1 MSDTERTALD
11 AGTVWWDKELLS
23 GNPDWDV
30 LLNTPRPNL
39 NKKERDFID
48 NEVNTLC
55 SMANEWVTNHEE
67 KAYPKL
73 AWDFAR
79 KNRFLGMIIPEK
91 FGGLE
96 FSAYAQSE
104 ILAKISS
111 RSSVLSAMIMVPN
124 SLGPGELLI
133 HYGTDEQRK
142 QYLPGL
148 ASGKEIPAF
157 ALTSPW
163 AGSDASS
170 IPDIGIICK
179 GEWKGK
185 ECIGLRVTWDK
196 RYITLAP
203 ICTVLGL
210 AFRAFDPDNLLG
222 PKTDLGITCAL
233 IPAKHPGVSIGDRH
247 MPLTVQWPN
256 GPTRGKDVFIPL
268 SFVIGEKKW
277 LG

>member
-1 MSDTERTALD
+1 MASPILQFKRGNFANLPGLQAGEPALTVDKFDLFVGIDSTTGANKLIGSHRYWTRETTTA
-11 AGTVWWDKELLS
+11 GS
-23 GNPDWDV
+23 GV
-30 LLNTPRPNL
+30 NL
-39 NKKERDFID
+39 VEGSNNGSNHITLKAPASITSNQTYTFPAAAVNNGQSALVREAYPKKEQDFID

-55 SMANEWVTNHEE
+55 AMANEWVTNHEE

-142 QYLPGL
+142 KYLIR
-148 ASGKEIPAF
+148 S
-157 ALTSPW
+157 
-163 AGSDASS
+163 
-170 IPDIGIICK
+170 
-179 GEWKGK
+179 
-185 ECIGLRVTWDK
+185 
-196 RYITLAP
+196 
-203 ICTVLGL
+203 
-210 AFRAFDPDNLLG
+210 
-222 PKTDLGITCAL
+222 
-233 IPAKHPGVSIGDRH
+233 
-247 MPLTVQWPN
+247 
-256 GPTRGKDVFIPL
+256 
-268 SFVIGEKKW
+268 
-277 LG
+277 

>member
-1 MSDTERTALD
+1 MNTTAISNFILNKIRMSLPTMSDTERTALN

-39 NKKERDFID
+39 NKKEQDFID

-179 GEWKGK
+179 GEWKRR
-185 ECIGLRVTWDK
+185 RVY
-196 RYITLAP
+196 RITSYM
-203 ICTVLGL
+203 G
-210 AFRAFDPDNLLG
+210 
-222 PKTDLGITCAL
+222 
-233 IPAKHPGVSIGDRH
+233 
-247 MPLTVQWPN
+247 
-256 GPTRGKDVFIPL
+256 
-268 SFVIGEKKW
+268 
-277 LG
+277 